1 MPRYYPTTHERRSR
15 FGHLVHSEEE
25 DREENRTRSGKDGCT
40 VFREVVEQT
49 ASRQGHDKS
58 GRNLHC
64 VRPTVTP
71 LDLDLSKLVS
81 ETPIWTMYDATLT

>member
-1 MPRYYPTTHERRSR
+1 MPRYYPTTHERCSR
-15 FGHLVHSEEE
+15 FGHLVHSEKE
-25 DREENRTRSGKDGCT
+25 DREENRTRSGEDRCT

-49 ASRQGHDKS
+49 TSRQSHDKS
-58 GRNLHC
+58 GRNLQS

-81 ETPIWTMYDATLT
+81 EISS